1 MVNLLK
7 AQRIMG
13 RVAYIGIYLCNK
25 LVTNK
30 LITNKLITLVKY
42 VIIKY
47 IIEVLLLT
55 HGLHRLLFKILAV

>member
-1 MVNLLK
+1 MVNPLK
-7 AQRIMG
+7 AKRIMG

-25 LVTNK
+25 LV
-30 LITNKLITLVKY
+30 TNKLITLVKY

>member
-1 MVNLLK
+1 MVCV
-7 AQRIMG
+7 G
-13 RVAYIGIYLCNK
+13 YIGIYLC
-25 LVTNK
+25 NK